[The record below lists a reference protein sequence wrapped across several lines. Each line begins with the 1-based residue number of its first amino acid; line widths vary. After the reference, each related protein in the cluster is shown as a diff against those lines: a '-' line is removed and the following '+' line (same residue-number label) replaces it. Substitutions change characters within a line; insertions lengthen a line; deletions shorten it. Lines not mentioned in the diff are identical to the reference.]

1 LFTESMRK
9 SFGILALGVLK
20 GAHAFSPT
28 VVPAFSRHTQ
38 RANTSLVQRRMF
50 GSLFGGGGAAGQKI
64 VYDNL
69 KGAAKEMGKLA
80 LAGEIAEKSEKGY
93 NIATFAGGCFWGLEL
108 AYQRVPGVVETA
120 VGYCQGP
127 EPEPTY
133 GQVCSGSTGHTEA
146 IQVYYDDTCTYED
159 LLNTFFDRVDPTT
172 VNGQGNDRGT
182 QYRTGVYPHSDAQM
196 EVAKARFEVEKG
208 NYRRSIASE
217 LEKVGVFWPAEDY
230 HQQYLEKGGR
240 MGTAQSAEKG
250 CKDTIR
256 CYG

>member
-1 LFTESMRK
+1 
-9 SFGILALGVLK
+9 
-20 GAHAFSPT
+20 
-28 VVPAFSRHTQ
+28 
-38 RANTSLVQRRMF
+38 MF